1 LRLALAQLDSTLG
14 DVEANA
20 ARAREALRGAA
31 AKGADLVVFPELQL
45 SGYALGHADG
55 ETAVAADELPA
66 LLDPPD
72 RTALRFGAPGGEV
85 AELSYVRLAS
95 AAGALAGK
103 LAGRQRVAVLA
114 TPTIHTAV
122 GVTAAL
128 LAGVAAVPLNPK
140 LGERELGHVVGDSAP
155 EAVLAAPGVTLP
167 GPLAELPRLEI
178 DLAAEGTVPR
188 DEPAPDATAFVIYTS
203 GTTGPPKGAVLSRSA
218 VRSNVDALAEAW
230 EWTADDL
237 LVHALPLFHV
247 HGLILG
253 VVGPLRRGGSL
264 HHIGALDAPSL
275 AASGATLVFGVPT
288 QYHRLADQLETDAE
302 SAATIGRARLLV
314 SGSAAL
320 TAVDHA
326 RLHRLTGLAV
336 RERYGLTETLI
347 LTAQRASDEPEPGTV
362 GKPLRDTEVRLA
374 PLPGDQSDGLGAVEV
389 RGPGL
394 FSGYLNRPEAT
405 AAAHT
410 ADGWFSTGDIGRWTE
425 SGALALVGRS
435 ATDLIKS
442 GGYKIGAGEI
452 ENALLE
458 HAGVKECAVLGVPD
472 PDLGERIVA
481 FVVPAGTAPP
491 ERELVDH
498 VAALLAPHKR
508 PREVRFTDSLPRNDM
523 GKVQKSRLPRE

>member
-1 LRLALAQLDSTLG
+1 MTPL
-14 DVEANA
+14 
-20 ARAREALRGAA
+20 
-31 AKGADLVVFPELQL
+31 
-45 SGYALGHADG
+45 
-55 ETAVAADELPA
+55 LPA

-72 RTALRFGAPGGEV
+72 RAALRFRTREGDDT
-85 AELSYVRLAS
+85 ELSYARLAS
-95 AAGALAGK
+95 AAGALAAQ

-114 TPTIHTAV
+114 TPSIHTAV
-122 GVTAAL
+122 AVTAAL
-128 LAGVAAVPLNPK
+128 LAGVTAVPLNPK

-155 EAVLAAPGVTLP
+155 EAVLAAPGAALP
-167 GPLAELPRLEI
+167 GPLAALPRLDV
-178 DLAAEGTVPR
+178 DLDAEGAVPAT
-188 DEPAPDATAFVIYTS
+188 EPAPDATAFVIYTS
-203 GTTGPPKGAVLSRSA
+203 GTTGPPKGAVLTRSA
-218 VRSNVDALAEAW
+218 VASNVDALAEAW
-230 EWTADDL
+230 EWTDADL
-237 LVHALPLFHV
+237 LAHALPLFHV

-253 VVGPLRRGGSL
+253 VVGPLRRGGRL
-264 HHIGALDAPSL
+264 HHIGALDPKAL
-275 AASGATLVFGVPT
+275 AAAAPTMVFGVPT
-288 QYHRLADQLETDAE
+288 QYHRLADALEDDPD
-302 SAATIGRARLLV
+302 SAAAIGRARLLV

-362 GKPLRDTEVRLA
+362 GRALRDTEVRLT
-374 PLPGDQSDGLGAVEV
+374 PLPDGEGLGAVEV

-394 FSGYLNRPEAT
+394 FTGYLNRPDAT

-410 ADGWFSTGDIGRWTE
+410 ADGWFATGDIGRWSE

-458 HAGVKECAVLGVPD
+458 HPRVAEAAVVGEPD
-472 PDLGERIVA
+472 PDLGERIIAHVVVA
-481 FVVPAGTAPP
+481 GEAPQ
-491 ERELVDH
+491 EKELVDH

-508 PREVRFTDSLPRNDM
+508 PREVRFTDALPRNDM
-523 GKVQKSRLPRE
+523 GKVQKSRLPRG